1 MGALIM
7 AFTFALWNVE
17 HFKANP
23 GRMKIVADELKAAH
37 PSGKELDVFGILE
50 IEALNI
56 VELITEHF
64 PNYDFHLTDGP
75 QVQEILI
82 GVKRGVFSQKV
93 FTQKREFKAGNDF
106 LRPGHLVA
114 LREIT
119 NDKWTQLLYLHTDSG
134 VDASAFGNRFEM
146 FDRVAKMRKALA
158 KQAQDKDRLIVLGDL
173 NTMGLNYPKRNSVV
187 VKGSEE
193 IAELANF
200 TGLKLATKDVEA
212 TWKDINRRIKD
223 SNLDHVLHSPSLALA
238 NIGTGRVDTL
248 LSGEPVNIHTAGWP
262 EKSGAERDDFVRN
275 ISDHAILV
283 GETVD

>member
-1 MGALIM
+1 M

-50 IEALNI
+50 VESLNI

-82 GVKRGVFSQKV
+82 GVRRGVFSQKV
-93 FTQKREFKAGNDF
+93 FTQKREFKAGNEY

-114 LREIT
+114 VREIAT
-119 NDKWTQLLYLHTDSG
+119 DKWTQLLYLHTDSG

-158 KQAQDKDRLIVLGDL
+158 KQAADQDRLIVLGDL
-173 NTMGLNYPKRNSVV
+173 NTMGLNYPKGKNVV

-200 TGLKLATKDVEA
+200 TGLKLATKDTDV

-238 NIGTGRVDTL
+238 DIGTGRQDTL
-248 LSGEPVNIHTAGWP
+248 LSGEPVNIHSAGWP
-262 EKSGAERDDFVRN
+262 AKTAAQRDDFVRN

-283 GETVD
+283 GETMD